1 MESDFHSQKFILITP
16 NFSLR
21 IFFQSNH
28 LTKSP
33 TPQTPG
39 GSAEGAPGGQTGAPD
54 AAGGAAM
61 MERLEQSKKEQA
73 VKAKQEE
80 VSICVLIKMLDSYFL
95 LCQPVF
101 YCYCF

>member
-1 MESDFHSQKFILITP
+1 MESDFHSQKFIFTP

-21 IFFQSNH
+21 IFFQSNN

-39 GSAEGAPGGQTGAPD
+39 GSAEGAPG

-61 MERLEQSKKEQA
+61 MECPEQSKKEQA